1 MKLSNTATSKSKNKT
16 GKNQPM
22 CHMTKKQ
29 ITKYIFYFRHIKKKN
44 DVNIVQSE
52 MIGVQTLLPETVHT
66 KIAYTGK
73 NLSSYVQ
80 IKYSIISIKWCIMQ
94 GTVVSYAV
102 KIR

>member
-1 MKLSNTATSKSKNKT
+1 
-16 GKNQPM
+16 
-22 CHMTKKQ
+22 
-29 ITKYIFYFRHIKKKN
+29 
-44 DVNIVQSE
+44 

-73 NLSSYVQ
+73 NLSSYFQ